1 MVKKQAMGKGYTEK
15 AGQAKVPEIVMEK
28 PEWELALEALLK
40 KGSGEGK
47 KALFLDFDGTM
58 ARFTDTPAETLAV
71 YGFLSA
77 VNKFL
82 DKGYKVAVITGRPI
96 EGENGVLEALKR
108 SGATE
113 ELLNKLDIF
122 GSHGVQHRGSE
133 TNWEVKVPE
142 EIAKQIGPYAKLQ
155 VQLLNHL
162 QQRIEDNEM
171 LKGLLQYP
179 QTDRG
184 NEENLKPLLMSPD
197 TGNSNGTMSNMSSV
211 FALGISFEP
220 KVLGATLHY
229 RAVEK
234 TKHDKVKN
242 ELDKLLSKI
251 LPRNSDRE
259 NFSLLENETYKD
271 FTYNPATEAYEI
283 RLNPAT
289 TGVEVN
295 KGTSVKFL
303 VERWELKGAIAF
315 GDDVTDLDMQTKL
328 RELLE
333 SGKLE
338 FQAFVGVKHSK
349 TPEKIMADSTVI
361 VVEGQESA
369 VGLLNEMAENA
380 EDQKSRA

>member
-1 MVKKQAMGKGYTEK
+1 VVKKQAMEKGYTEK

-28 PEWELALEALLK
+28 PEWVSALEALLK

-77 VNKFL
+77 VNKLL

-122 GSHGVQHRGSE
+122 GSHGVQHRGPE

-142 EIAKQIGPYAKLQ
+142 EIAKQIVPYAKLQ
-155 VQLLNHL
+155 EQLLNHL
-162 QQRIEDNEM
+162 RQGIEDNEM
-171 LKGLLQYP
+171 LKGL
-179 QTDRG
+179 
-184 NEENLKPLLMSPD
+184 
-197 TGNSNGTMSNMSSV
+197 
-211 FALGISFEP
+211 GISFEP
-220 KVLGATLHY
+220 KTLGATIHY
-229 RAVEK
+229 RAVEE
-234 TKHDKVKN
+234 TKRDEVKG

-251 LPRNSDRE
+251 LLKNSDKD
-259 NFSLLENETYKD
+259 NFSTLENETYKG
-271 FTYNPATEAYEI
+271 FTYNSATESYEI

-295 KGTSVKFL
+295 KGTSVKFM
-303 VERWELKGAIAF
+303 VERWEVKGAIAF
-315 GDDVTDLDMQTKL
+315 GDDATDLDMQAKL

-369 VGLLNEMAENA
+369 VGLLAQMAEKA
-380 EDQKSRA
+380 EDQT

>member
-1 MVKKQAMGKGYTEK
+1 MVKKQKIGEGHTDKGKGYTEK
-15 AGQAKVPEIVMEK
+15 AGQAKVPEIVIEK
-28 PEWELALEALLK
+28 PEWESALEALLK
-40 KGSGEGK
+40 KGPGEGK

-58 ARFTDTPAETLAV
+58 ARFTATPAETLAV
-71 YGFLSA
+71 HGFLSA

-82 DKGYKVAVITGRPI
+82 EKGYKVAVITGRPI
-96 EGENGVLEALKR
+96 EGANGVLEALKR

-113 ELLNKLDIF
+113 ELLNKLDLF
-122 GSHGVQHRGSE
+122 GSHGVQHRGPE

-155 VQLLNHL
+155 VQLLSHL
-162 QQRIEDNEM
+162 QQRIESNGM
-171 LKGLLQYP
+171 LKGL
-179 QTDRG
+179 
-184 NEENLKPLLMSPD
+184 
-197 TGNSNGTMSNMSSV
+197 
-211 FALGISFEP
+211 GILFEP
-220 KVLGATLHY
+220 KTLGATIHY
-229 RAVEK
+229 RAVEE
-234 TKHDKVKN
+234 TKRDGVKIQ
-242 ELDKLLSKI
+242 LDKLLLKI
-251 LPRNSDRE
+251 LPKKSDKE

-271 FTYNPATEAYEI
+271 FTYNPATESYEI

-315 GDDVTDLDMQTKL
+315 GDDATDLDMQAQL
-328 RELLE
+328 RELLA

-349 TPEKIMADSTVI
+349 TPEKILAESTVI

-369 VGLLNEMAENA
+369 VGLLAQMAEQA
-380 EDQKSRA
+380 EDQKSKP